1 MYRYT
6 LDFFNDTASK
16 QGANLFGGLLD
27 RCIPS
32 PFAEV
37 YQKNPTFYNGL
48 SYLGN
53 ISNISALDTISSL
66 PVRVCFCRSE
76 SELDCSY
83 QPPTIKVKK
92 GEAFTVLLV
101 AVDQAHHSVNANIIS
116 SLSSRDDGFSEGQQT

>member
-1 MYRYT
+1 MVDDINSGACLPDNECFIQTRALHQNVDT
-6 LDFFNDTASK
+6 MLNISCTGILFFNDTASK

-37 YQKNPTFYNGL
+37 YQKNPTFYNSL

-66 PVRVCFCRSE
+66 PVRVWF
-76 SELDCSY
+76 L
-83 QPPTIKVKK
+83 
-92 GEAFTVLLV
+92 
-101 AVDQAHHSVNANIIS
+101 
-116 SLSSRDDGFSEGQQT
+116 